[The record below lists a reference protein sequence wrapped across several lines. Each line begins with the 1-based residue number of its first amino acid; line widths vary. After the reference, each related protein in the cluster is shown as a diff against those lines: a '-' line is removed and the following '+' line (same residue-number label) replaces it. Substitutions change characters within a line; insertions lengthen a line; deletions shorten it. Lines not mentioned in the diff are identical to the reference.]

1 MIDDDDRGFE
11 PGRDEEP
18 RTMSQKGGYQGP
30 LEPVGPCQ
38 WRIPKSYRADMR
50 VDGIIFAD
58 EALIEHIKKDQG
70 PEQVVN
76 VATLPGIQKASLAMP
91 DIHWGYGFCIGGVAA
106 TDPEEGGV
114 ISPGGVGY
122 DINCG
127 VRLLRTNLDWSDVK
141 DRIRP
146 LVDQLFRDIPTGVGQ
161 RGRFLFDK
169 PKLTR
174 LLEEGSAY
182 VVNAGYGTDRDIHFT
197 EAGGRLDGADPDRV
211 SDRAITRGYDQC
223 GTLGSGNHFLE
234 VQVIDRVH
242 DPVAAEVMGLR
253 EGQLTVLIHSGS
265 RGLGYQ
271 VCDDYLATFKNAP
284 KRYGFELPD
293 WQLACAPVRSPE
305 GQAYLGAMR
314 AAANFAWCN
323 RQLLTHQAR
332 AVFAEVFGKPWEEL
346 GMDLVYDVAHN
357 IAKFEEH
364 SVGPGR
370 SKQVCVHRKGA
381 TRAFPPG
388 HPEIPPVYAAI
399 GQPVIIP
406 GSMGTAS
413 WVLVGQPGSMEHSFG
428 TTCHGAGRMLSRTA
442 AVKLAAGRR
451 IDKELDAIGIIARAR
466 GHKGLAEEQP
476 AAYKDVD
483 HVVDVVDKVG
493 ISRKVARLRPVGVIK
508 G

>member
-1 MIDDDDRGFE
+1 
-11 PGRDEEP
+11 
-18 RTMSQKGGYQGP
+18 MSQSGAFKGP
-30 LEPVGPCQ
+30 LEPAGPCQ
-38 WRIPKSYRADMR
+38 WRIPRAYRPDMR
-50 VDGIIFAD
+50 VDGLIFAD
-58 EALIEHIKKDQG
+58 DRLIEQIKSDQG
-70 PEQVVN
+70 PEQVAN
-76 VATLPGIQKASLAMP
+76 VATLPGIQGASLAMP

-127 VRLLRTNLDWSDVK
+127 VRLLRTNLLWSEVK
-141 DRIRP
+141 DRIKP

-169 PKLTR
+169 PKLTK
-174 LLEEGSAY
+174 LLAEGASY
-182 VVNAGYGTDRDIHFT
+182 VVGEGYGTEEDLIVT
-197 EAGGRLDGADPDRV
+197 EGGGRLEGADPSRV

-234 VQVIDRVH
+234 VQVVDRVL
-242 DPVAAEVMGLR
+242 DQTAAEVMGIH
-253 EGQLTVLIHSGS
+253 EGQITVLIHSGS

-284 KRYGFELPD
+284 KKYGFELPD

-305 GQAYLGAMR
+305 GAAYLSAMR

-323 RQLLTHQAR
+323 RQLLAHQAR
-332 AVFAEVFGKPWEEL
+332 EVFAKVFGKSWQKL
-346 GMDLVYDVAHN
+346 GMELVYDVAHN
-357 IAKFEEH
+357 IAKFEDH
-364 SVGPGR
+364 QSGPGE

-381 TRAFPPG
+381 TRAFPAG
-388 HPEIPPVYAAI
+388 HPDVPAIYQGI

-413 WVLVGQPGSMEHSFG
+413 WLLVGQPGSMERSFG
-428 TTCHGAGRMLSRTA
+428 TTCHGAGRLMSRTS
-442 AVKLAAGRR
+442 AVKLAAGRK
-451 IDKELDAIGIIARAR
+451 IDKELADIGILARAR

-483 HVVDVVDKVG
+483 HVVDVVDALG
-493 ISRKVARLRPVGVIK
+493 ISKKVARLRPVGVIK